1 MILYGDCVK
10 EELKKEIENSKYYKK
25 VHFYLYSNKDDIP
38 SFYYLK
44 GIKRTLTELS
54 IPLDLNKND
63 KGNIDIF
70 KTNSKDKMVVLA
82 RPLPSDYENKLI
94 PLIDSITSELKL
106 SGETSIV
113 IISSFPAVIF
123 CQYTFIMA

>member
-1 MILYGDCVK
+1 MIYYIISLLQFLRFQLLKIWRVHINVLYGDCVK
-10 EELKKEIENSKYYKK
+10 EELKKEILNSKYYKK

-54 IPLDLNKND
+54 IPFDEDFLDLNKND
-63 KGNIDIF
+63 KGNINIF

-82 RPLPSDYENKLI
+82 RALPSSLK
-94 PLIDSITSELKL
+94 ITRE
-106 SGETSIV
+106 E
-113 IISSFPAVIF
+113 IIS
-123 CQYTFIMA
+123 FI